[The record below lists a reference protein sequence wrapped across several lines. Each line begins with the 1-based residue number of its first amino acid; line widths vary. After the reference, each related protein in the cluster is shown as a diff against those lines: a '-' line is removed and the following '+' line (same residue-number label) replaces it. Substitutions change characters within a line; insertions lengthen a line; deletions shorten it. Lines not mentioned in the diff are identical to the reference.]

1 MNCWRLVVQKEVVC
15 GYVLCFQKCNTTCF
29 SYVFLCFIF
38 CKMWRKC
45 SPSSL
50 QRKNYLGVKHDSK
63 KDANYPDIEI
73 SFHIMTS
80 MWIRNDNWHILS
92 IVILGKHQM
101 RILNA
106 YKYYSIP
113 VLILMSI
120 KLLSSH
126 FRQLHA
132 SDYPTF
138 CVWQAVS
145 ESLWETILQRRA
157 EAFHN
162 SHGVPIPWNLLEFTS
177 PLSDNTARA
186 QDLSSTIFMCKR
198 TMLIVL
204 DYLNKYG

>member
-1 MNCWRLVVQKEVVC
+1 MCSVSKSVTQHV
-15 GYVLCFQKCNTTCF
+15 F
-29 SYVFLCFIF
+29 S
-38 CKMWRKC
+38 
-45 SPSSL
+45 SSL
-50 QRKNYLGVKHDSK
+50 LLSLFVFHFVQNLAKMLAIFFAKKELLRCQAWLK
-63 KDANYPDIEI
+63 KDANYPDIDI
-73 SFHIMTS
+73 SFHITTF
-80 MWIRNDNWHILS
+80 MWIRNGNWQHLL
-92 IVILGKHQM
+92 IVILGKHQ
-101 RILNA
+101 LNA

-132 SDYPTF
+132 SDCPTF

-186 QDLSSTIFMCKR
+186 QNLSSTIFMCKR